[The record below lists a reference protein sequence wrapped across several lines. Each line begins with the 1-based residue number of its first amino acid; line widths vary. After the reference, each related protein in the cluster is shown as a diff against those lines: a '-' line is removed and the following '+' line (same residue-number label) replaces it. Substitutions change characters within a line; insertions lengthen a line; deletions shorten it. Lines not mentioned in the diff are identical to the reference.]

1 MQLKKSLNFIDIF
14 SLASGAMISSGIFIL
29 PGIAHSKAGPAV
41 FISYFIAGL
50 LAMTGALSLAEL
62 STAMP
67 KAGGDYFFITRGLG
81 PAIGTISG
89 ILSWFSLSVKSS
101 FALTGTSIFL
111 SKYLDVNT
119 LYIGL
124 FFCFLFII
132 LNIIGIKEASSFQI
146 TLVILLF
153 ILISS
158 YIFFG
163 FSHIKKENIFPLAP
177 YGILPIFS
185 TAGLVFVS
193 YGGLLN
199 ITSVAEEVKN
209 PSKTIP
215 WGLLF
220 SLFIVSILY
229 TLMVIV
235 TTGVL
240 PNNILDNSLTP
251 MNDAAKF
258 FGGNILDFLI
268 TIAALLAFIS
278 TANAGI
284 MAASRYPLALSRD
297 KMIPEI
303 FSKTNKRFKTPH
315 FSILLTGTITII
327 FLLTNVEI
335 LAKVASSTLILTYI
349 LANSTLIVIRE
360 SKMMNYK
367 PKFKSPLFPY
377 LQIAGIIGFIFI
389 LFEMGYFVFL
399 ITSILIIFSLSFY
412 IFYGR
417 IKVNREFALLYLLE
431 RITTKNY
438 TNHLLQEELRDILR
452 ERDRIEIDRFDSV
465 VENSKVFDIK
475 GKYRFEDLF
484 DLISAETSS
493 ILGIEKEKI
502 KENLLNR
509 EKESPTT
516 LSNFVA
522 IPHLLLEGKGKFE
535 IFFFRIKEGVDFPN
549 EEGIKMV
556 VVIACTRDERN
567 FHLKSLAAIAQM
579 VSTKKFEKEWLQARN
594 ENELKEVILLTER
607 RRFKKSE

>member
-1 MQLKKSLNFIDIF
+1 MNLKKSLNFIDIF

-41 FISYFIAGL
+41 FLSYFIAGL

-62 STAMP
+62 ATAMP

-81 PAIGTISG
+81 PAIGTIAG

-101 FALTGTSIFL
+101 FALTGMSIFI
-111 SKYLDVNT
+111 SKFLDFNT
-119 LYIGL
+119 FYIGL
-124 FFCFLFII
+124 FFCLIFII
-132 LNIIGIKEASSFQI
+132 LNIVGVKEASSFQVI
-146 TLVILLF
+146 LVISLF
-153 ILISS
+153 ILMISF
-158 YIFFG
+158 IFFG
-163 FSHIKKENIFPLAP
+163 FTHIKKENIFPLAP
-177 YGILPIFS
+177 NGILPIFS

-193 YGGLLN
+193 FGGLLK
-199 ITSVAEEVKN
+199 ITSVSEEIKN

-215 WGLLF
+215 LGLLF

-229 TLMVIV
+229 ALIVIV

-240 PNNILDNSLTP
+240 PNEILDNSLTP
-251 MNDAAKF
+251 INDAGKS
-258 FGGNILDFLI
+258 FGGSLWDILI
-268 TIAALLAFIS
+268 SVAALLAFIS

-297 KMIPEI
+297 SMIPEI
-303 FSKTNKRFKTPH
+303 FSRTNEKFKTPH
-315 FSILLTGTITII
+315 ISILATGIVMIF
-327 FLLTNVEI
+327 FLLLKVEI
-335 LAKVASSTLILTYI
+335 LAKVASATLILTYI

-367 PKFKSPLFPY
+367 PKFVSPFFPY
-377 LQIAGIIGFIFI
+377 VQILGIIGFLFL
-389 LFEMGYFVFL
+389 LFEMGTFVLLLGFL
-399 ITSILIIFSLSFY
+399 LIALSLAFY

-438 TNHLLQEELRDILR
+438 TKHLLQEELREIIR
-452 ERDRIEIDRFDSV
+452 ERDQIEVDRFDRV
-465 VENSKVFDIK
+465 VEKSKTFDIK
-475 GKYRFEDLF
+475 DKINFEELF
-484 DLISAETSS
+484 DIISNEIS
-493 ILGIEKEKI
+493 EDVNMKREEI
-502 KENLLNR
+502 KEYLLNR

-516 LSNFVA
+516 LSNFIA
-522 IPHLLLEGKGKFE
+522 IPHLLIEGDRKFE
-535 IFFFRIKEGVDFPN
+535 IFFFRIKEGVSFPN
-549 EEGIKMV
+549 EDGIKMV
-556 VVIACTRDERN
+556 VVIACTKDERN

-607 RRFKKSE
+607 KRNKKSD